1 MVATGC
7 DDASTTAAVQDALWG
22 SIAITTRSGVFDI
35 ADTYVSSP
43 LDSGWKARRAHQLSG
58 LQPSLQPLHA
68 GRTDPRRKPSR
79 SQPTRSWATGM
90 GRAISNRCSVIM
102 AADRNHLPPITQ
114 VGMGA
119 S

>member
-7 DDASTTAAVQDALWG
+7 DDASTTAAGQDALWG

-35 ADTYVSSP
+35 ADTYASSP
-43 LDSGWKARRAHQLSG
+43 LDSGWKARRAHQLSA
-58 LQPSLQPLHA
+58 LQASLQPLHA

-90 GRAISNRCSVIM
+90 GRAISDRCSVIM
-102 AADRNHLPPITQ
+102 GADPAHLSLLRQ
-114 VGMGA
+114 
-119 S
+119 